1 MSMDLDFAQFD
12 NSHVDKTIGV
22 GALGSHDVGTG
33 GPDAW
38 LDADGFRW
46 AVMRIIDERLREET
60 ERRAWRRGT
69 EVF

>member
-1 MSMDLDFAQFD
+1 MSDLDFAQFD
-12 NSHVDKTIGV
+12 NSQVDKTIGV
-22 GALGSHDVGTG
+22 GKIGVNDVGVA

-46 AVMRIIDERLREET
+46 AVLRIIDERLREET
-60 ERRAWRRGT
+60 ERRAWRRGS